1 MNIKKLSALT
11 VFGAVAAMFS
21 VGSALA
27 APVYTFTG
35 TPDDMTGQYT
45 FEQKFTVGAASIVI
59 DKLGVYDYLGNGLA
73 ESHLM
78 GLFDNSGNL
87 VLSSTIA
94 AGTGSTLTYG
104 FRWIDI
110 AKTTFAAGS
119 TFSLVTQANLD
130 AHNMVA
136 GFVLN
141 PKVISVEGGYVGGAV
156 FNPNVITTSKDNI
169 IWTGNFNI
177 ADTTVPEPASLGIIG
192 LGLAALAFRSKKA
205 KAV

>member
-1 MNIKKLSALT
+1 
-11 VFGAVAAMFS
+11 
-21 VGSALA
+21 
-27 APVYTFTG
+27 
-35 TPDDMTGQYT
+35 MTGKYT
-45 FEQKFTVGAASIVI
+45 FEQKYTVGSVSIVI

-87 VLSSTIA
+87 IRSSTIA
-94 AGTGSTLTYG
+94 AGTGSTLAYG

-110 AKTTFAAGS
+110 GNTTFAAGS

-130 AHNMVA
+130 AHDMVP

-156 FNPNVITTSKDNI
+156 FNPNVISTSKDNI

-177 ADTTVPEPASLGIIG
+177 ADITVPEPASLGLIG

-205 KAV
+205 KGV